1 VITAAV
7 FNAEQIDGI
16 PALEPERTYDWDP
29 VEQAEKLL
37 RASGA
42 KIEHSQT
49 GGAYYRLAT
58 DTIRFPAQDRFETP
72 NAYYATAL
80 HELGHN
86 ADSRIMPRRMLGTH
100 QSLGNPTRLLG
111 II

>member
-1 VITAAV
+1 MITPAV

-16 PALEPERTYDWDP
+16 PALEQERTYDRDP

-42 KIEHSQT
+42 EIEHSPT
-49 GGAYYRLAT
+49 GGAYYRVST
-58 DTIRFPAQDRFETP
+58 DTIRLPSPDRFAEP
-72 NAYYATAL
+72 SKYYGTAL

-86 ADSRIMPRRMLGTH
+86 ADSRIMPLAFPVPRSARV
-100 QSLGNPTRLLG
+100 NPITWSA
-111 II
+111 